1 MKETV
6 LYIKNLCC
14 DGEAKL
20 IRAEFDGLKGINS
33 YDINLMTQNVRVSY
47 NPTVLSEKEIQETI
61 FRVGLEARLKTEE
74 KIKEK
79 RGVWWKEPR
88 ILTLTVCG
96 FIIAITLIMEHIF
109 GFSSKKA
116 IFLYGAATLIG
127 GYYPA
132 KMGLTA
138 LKTLT
143 PNIRTLMVVGAIGA
157 AALGLWEEAAL
168 LVLIYSLGDVL
179 EAYATDRVRGAV
191 RALMG
196 LAPKEALVRRNN
208 NEVVLT
214 LEDIKAGDILIVRPG
229 ERIPLD
235 GKVLSGSSSV
245 DQAPITG
252 ESIPVSKG
260 PGDEVFAGSINQRGS
275 VEVMVTKVFEDTTLG
290 RIIHYVEEAEVR
302 KSSYQRFGDK
312 FGRYYT
318 PSMFALSLTV
328 MLIPSVLF
336 GNFSEWFYRGLVVL
350 VVSCSCGI
358 ALSIPVSVAAAIA
371 NAARH
376 GVLIKGGVYL
386 EIAGNIKSIAF
397 DKTGSL
403 TAGRPVVTDV
413 IPFGGATEEAVL
425 GLASSVE
432 SHSEHV
438 LSDAII
444 SRAREKGISVQDITG
459 FEAFPGVGAR
469 ALVDGK
475 PYCVGSKTLCA
486 DLGITTKDAEG
497 IISKLEEEGKTLI
510 FLTGMDESLLSQEST
525 CHPEFISGSQM
536 MQGQEIPKLVRDDKW
551 GGLEAD
557 FSGTLLGIIA
567 IRDEIRPEAE
577 GALKRLKGM
586 GVTGLIMLTGD
597 NEHVAQ
603 VMAEKAGIEGYVARL
618 LPDDKV
624 KAIAGLKRE
633 HGVVAM
639 VGDGV
644 NDAPAMIESDLG
656 IAMGAA
662 GTDVA
667 IETGDIVLMS
677 DDLSKIPYVLN
688 LSRRTV
694 NNIRQNI
701 IISLTIIGF
710 LVPVALIGWI
720 GLVPGIL
727 INEVGGLLVIINGL
741 RLLR

>member
-1 MKETV
+1 MNDIII
-6 LYIKNLCC
+6 YIESMCCENEARVVKNSVQEMNGVNGC
-14 DGEAKL
+14 DVNLVSRSIKV
-20 IRAEFDGLKGINS
+20 S
-33 YDINLMTQNVRVSY
+33 YDPSLISVKDLLKAVDKTGMKAS
-47 NPTVLSEKEIQETI
+47 LKKEEKEERPAVWWRQPRLLALIICGFFILSGFFIELI
-61 FRVGLEARLKTEE
+61 FGLPHGEARL
-74 KIKEK
+74 
-79 RGVWWKEPR
+79 
-88 ILTLTVCG
+88 
-96 FIIAITLIMEHIF
+96 
-109 GFSSKKA
+109 
-116 IFLYGAATLIG
+116 LYGIAVIVG

-132 KMGLTA
+132 KMGLIA

-143 PNIRTLMVVGAIGA
+143 PNIRTLMVVGALGA
-157 AALGLWEEAAL
+157 LILGLWGEAAL

-196 LAPKEALVRRNN
+196 LAPKDAAVRRNG
-208 NEVVLT
+208 EMIT
-214 LEDIKAGDILIVRPG
+214 LAVEEIGIGDTIIVKPG

-235 GKVLSGSSSV
+235 GEVISGNSSV

-252 ESIPVSKG
+252 ESIPVSKM

-275 VEVMVTKVFEDTTLG
+275 LEVRVSKPFQDTTLG
-290 RIIHYVEEAEVR
+290 RIIHYVEEAESR
-302 KSSYQRFGDK
+302 KSGYQRFGET

-318 PSMFALSLTV
+318 PFMFVLAIVV
-328 MLIPSVLF
+328 MILPAIIF
-336 GNFSEWFYRGLVVL
+336 GNFSGWFYRGLVVL

-358 ALSIPVSVAAAIA
+358 ALSIPVSVVAAIA

-386 EIAGNIKSIAF
+386 EIAGNVKAIAF

-425 GLASSVE
+425 SLASSVE

-469 ALVDGK
+469 AFVDGK

-486 DLGITTKDAEG
+486 DLGMATINAEEK
-497 IISKLEEEGKTLI
+497 IKQLEQDGKTLI
-510 FLTGMDESLLSQEST
+510 FVTGPDE
-525 CHPEFISGSQM
+525 
-536 MQGQEIPKLVRDDKW
+536 
-551 GGLEAD
+551 
-557 FSGTLLGIIA
+557 LLGIIA

-577 GALKRLKGM
+577 GALKRLKEM
-586 GVTGLIMLTGD
+586 GVTSLVMLTGD

-603 VMAEKAGIEGYVARL
+603 VMAEKAGIDEYVSRL

-701 IISLTIIGF
+701 VISLIIIGF

>member
-1 MKETV
+1 MNDIII
-6 LYIKNLCC
+6 YIESMCCENEARVVKNSVQEMNGVNGC
-14 DGEAKL
+14 DVNLVSRSIKV
-20 IRAEFDGLKGINS
+20 S
-33 YDINLMTQNVRVSY
+33 YDPSLISVKDLLKAVDKTGMKAS
-47 NPTVLSEKEIQETI
+47 LKKEEKEERPAVWWRQPRLLALIICGFFILSGFFIELI
-61 FRVGLEARLKTEE
+61 FGLPHGEARL
-74 KIKEK
+74 
-79 RGVWWKEPR
+79 
-88 ILTLTVCG
+88 
-96 FIIAITLIMEHIF
+96 
-109 GFSSKKA
+109 
-116 IFLYGAATLIG
+116 LYGIAVIVG

-132 KMGLTA
+132 KMGLIA

-143 PNIRTLMVVGAIGA
+143 PNIRTLMVVGALGA
-157 AALGLWEEAAL
+157 LILGLWGEAAL

-196 LAPKEALVRRNN
+196 LAPKDAAVRRNG
-208 NEVVLT
+208 EMIT
-214 LEDIKAGDILIVRPG
+214 LAVEEIGIGDTIIVKPG

-235 GKVLSGSSSV
+235 GEVISGNSSV

-252 ESIPVSKG
+252 ESIPVSKI

-275 VEVMVTKVFEDTTLG
+275 LEVRVSKPFQDTTLG
-290 RIIHYVEEAEVR
+290 RIIHYVEEAESR
-302 KSSYQRFGDK
+302 KSGYQRFGET

-318 PSMFALSLTV
+318 PFMFVLAIVV
-328 MLIPSVLF
+328 MIIPAIIF
-336 GNFSEWFYRGLVVL
+336 GNFSGWFYRGLVVL

-358 ALSIPVSVAAAIA
+358 ALSIPVSVVAAIA

-386 EIAGNIKSIAF
+386 EIAGNVKAIAF

-469 ALVDGK
+469 AFVDGK
-475 PYCVGSKTLCA
+475 PYCVGSKSLCA
-486 DLGITTKDAEG
+486 DLGITTIDAEEK
-497 IISKLEEEGKTLI
+497 IKQLEQDGKTLI
-510 FLTGMDESLLSQEST
+510 FVTGPDE
-525 CHPEFISGSQM
+525 
-536 MQGQEIPKLVRDDKW
+536 
-551 GGLEAD
+551 
-557 FSGTLLGIIA
+557 LLGIIA

-577 GALKRLKGM
+577 GALKRLKEM
-586 GVTGLIMLTGD
+586 GVTSLVMLTGD

-603 VMAEKAGIEGYVARL
+603 VMAEKAGIDEYVSRL

>member
-1 MKETV
+1 MNDTII
-6 LYIKNLCC
+6 YIESMCCENEARVVKNSVQEMNGVNGC
-14 DGEAKL
+14 DVNLVSRSIKV
-20 IRAEFDGLKGINS
+20 S
-33 YDINLMTQNVRVSY
+33 YDPSLISVKDLLKAVDKTGMKAS
-47 NPTVLSEKEIQETI
+47 LKKEEKEERPAVWWRQPRLLALIICGFFILSGFFIELI
-61 FRVGLEARLKTEE
+61 FGLPHGEARL
-74 KIKEK
+74 
-79 RGVWWKEPR
+79 
-88 ILTLTVCG
+88 
-96 FIIAITLIMEHIF
+96 
-109 GFSSKKA
+109 
-116 IFLYGAATLIG
+116 LYGIAVIVG

-132 KMGLTA
+132 KMGLIA

-143 PNIRTLMVVGAIGA
+143 PNIRTLMVVGALGA
-157 AALGLWEEAAL
+157 LILGLWGEAAL

-196 LAPKEALVRRNN
+196 LAPKDAAVRRNG
-208 NEVVLT
+208 EMIT
-214 LEDIKAGDILIVRPG
+214 LAVEEIGIGDTIIIKPG

-235 GKVLSGSSSV
+235 GEVISGNSSV

-252 ESIPVSKG
+252 ESIPVSKM
-260 PGDEVFAGSINQRGS
+260 PGDEVLAGSINQRGS
-275 VEVMVTKVFEDTTLG
+275 LEVRVSKPFQDTTLG
-290 RIIHYVEEAEVR
+290 RIIHYVEEAESR
-302 KSSYQRFGDK
+302 KSGYQRFGET

-318 PSMFALSLTV
+318 PFMFVLAIVV
-328 MLIPSVLF
+328 MILPAIIF
-336 GNFSEWFYRGLVVL
+336 GNFSGWFYRGLVVL

-358 ALSIPVSVAAAIA
+358 ALSIPVSVVAAIA

-386 EIAGNIKSIAF
+386 EIAGNVKAIAF

-425 GLASSVE
+425 SLASSVE

-486 DLGITTKDAEG
+486 DLGITTINAEEK
-497 IISKLEEEGKTLI
+497 IKQLEQGGKTLI
-510 FLTGMDESLLSQEST
+510 FVTGPDE
-525 CHPEFISGSQM
+525 
-536 MQGQEIPKLVRDDKW
+536 
-551 GGLEAD
+551 
-557 FSGTLLGIIA
+557 LLGIIA
-567 IRDEIRPEAE
+567 IQDEISPESE
-577 GALKRLKGM
+577 GALKRLKEM
-586 GVTGLIMLTGD
+586 GVTSLVMLTGD

-603 VMAEKAGIEGYVARL
+603 VMAEKAGIDEYVSRL

-701 IISLTIIGF
+701 VISLIIIGF

>member
-1 MKETV
+1 MKETTI
-6 LYIKNLCC
+6 YIESMCCENEARIVKDSVQDMNGVSGCYVNLVSRSI
-14 DGEAKL
+14 KV
-20 IRAEFDGLKGINS
+20 S
-33 YDINLMTQNVRVSY
+33 YDPSLISVKDLLKAVDKTGMKAS
-47 NPTVLSEKEIQETI
+47 LKEEEKEE
-61 FRVGLEARLKTEE
+61 RPA
-74 KIKEK
+74 
-79 RGVWWKEPR
+79 VWWRQPR
-88 ILTLTVCG
+88 LLALILCGFFILSG
-96 FIIAITLIMEHIF
+96 FIIELIF
-109 GFSSKKA
+109 GLPHGEARF
-116 IFLYGAATLIG
+116 FYGIAVIVG

-132 KMGLTA
+132 KMGLIA

-143 PNIRTLMVVGAIGA
+143 PNIRTLMVVGALGA
-157 AALGLWEEAAL
+157 LILGLWGEAAL

-196 LAPKEALVRRNN
+196 LAPKDAAVRRNG
-208 NEVVLT
+208 EMIT
-214 LEDIKAGDILIVRPG
+214 LAVEEIGIGDTIIVKPG

-235 GKVLSGSSSV
+235 GEVISGNSSV
-245 DQAPITG
+245 DKAPITG
-252 ESIPVSKG
+252 ESIPVSKI

-275 VEVMVTKVFEDTTLG
+275 LEVRVSKPFQDTTLG
-290 RIIHYVEEAEVR
+290 RIIHYVEEAESR
-302 KSSYQRFGDK
+302 KSGYQRFGET
-312 FGRYYT
+312 FGRYYN
-318 PSMFALSLTV
+318 PFMFALAIVV
-328 MLIPSVLF
+328 MILPAIIF
-336 GNFSEWFYRGLVVL
+336 GNFSGWFYRGLVVL

-358 ALSIPVSVAAAIA
+358 ALSIPVSVVAAIA

-386 EIAGNIKSIAF
+386 EIAGNVKAIAF

-444 SRAREKGISVQDITG
+444 SRAKEKGISVQDITG

-469 ALVDGK
+469 AFVDGK
-475 PYCVGSKTLCA
+475 PYCVGSKSLCA
-486 DLGITTKDAEG
+486 DLGITTIDAEEK
-497 IISKLEEEGKTLI
+497 IKKLEQDGKTLI
-510 FLTGMDESLLSQEST
+510 FVTGPDE
-525 CHPEFISGSQM
+525 
-536 MQGQEIPKLVRDDKW
+536 
-551 GGLEAD
+551 
-557 FSGTLLGIIA
+557 LLGIIA
-567 IRDEIRPEAE
+567 LRDEIRPEAE
-577 GALKRLKGM
+577 GALKRLKEM
-586 GVTGLIMLTGD
+586 GVTSLVMLTGE
-597 NEHVAQ
+597 NGHVAQ
-603 VMAEKAGIEGYVARL
+603 VMAEKAGIDEYVSRL
-618 LPDDKV
+618 LPEDKV
-624 KAIAGLKRE
+624 KAIAVLKRE

-688 LSRRTV
+688 LSRRTA

-701 IISLTIIGF
+701 VISLIIIGF
-710 LVPVALIGWI
+710 LVPVALTGWI

>member
-1 MKETV
+1 MNDIII
-6 LYIKNLCC
+6 YIESMCCENEARVVKNSVQEMNGVNGC
-14 DGEAKL
+14 DVNLVSRSIKV
-20 IRAEFDGLKGINS
+20 S
-33 YDINLMTQNVRVSY
+33 YDPSLISVKDLLKAVDKTGMKAS
-47 NPTVLSEKEIQETI
+47 LKKEEKEERPAVWWRQPRLLALIICGFFILSGFFIELI
-61 FRVGLEARLKTEE
+61 FGLPHGEARL
-74 KIKEK
+74 
-79 RGVWWKEPR
+79 
-88 ILTLTVCG
+88 
-96 FIIAITLIMEHIF
+96 
-109 GFSSKKA
+109 
-116 IFLYGAATLIG
+116 LYGIAVIVG

-132 KMGLTA
+132 KMGLIA

-143 PNIRTLMVVGAIGA
+143 PNIRTLMVVGALGA
-157 AALGLWEEAAL
+157 LILGLWGEAAL

-196 LAPKEALVRRNN
+196 LAPKDAAVRRNG
-208 NEVVLT
+208 EMIT
-214 LEDIKAGDILIVRPG
+214 LAVDEIGIGDTIIIKPG

-235 GKVLSGSSSV
+235 GEVISGNSSV

-252 ESIPVSKG
+252 ESIPVSKI

-275 VEVMVTKVFEDTTLG
+275 LEVRVSKPFQDTTLG
-290 RIIHYVEEAEVR
+290 RIIHYVEEAESR
-302 KSSYQRFGDK
+302 KSGYQRFGET

-318 PSMFALSLTV
+318 PFMFVLAIVV
-328 MLIPSVLF
+328 MILPAIIF
-336 GNFSEWFYRGLVVL
+336 GNFSGWFYRGLVVL

-358 ALSIPVSVAAAIA
+358 ALSIPVSVVAAIA

-386 EIAGNIKSIAF
+386 EIAGNVKAIAF

-438 LSDAII
+438 LSNAII

-469 ALVDGK
+469 AFVDGK

-486 DLGITTKDAEG
+486 DLGITTIDAEEK
-497 IISKLEEEGKTLI
+497 IKQLEQDGKTLI
-510 FLTGMDESLLSQEST
+510 FVTGPDE
-525 CHPEFISGSQM
+525 
-536 MQGQEIPKLVRDDKW
+536 
-551 GGLEAD
+551 
-557 FSGTLLGIIA
+557 LLGIIA

-577 GALKRLKGM
+577 GALKRLKEM
-586 GVTGLIMLTGD
+586 GVTSLVMLTGD

-603 VMAEKAGIEGYVARL
+603 VMAEKAGIDEYGSRL

>member
-1 MKETV
+1 MNDIII
-6 LYIKNLCC
+6 YIESMCCENEARVVKNSVQEMNGVNGC
-14 DGEAKL
+14 DVNLVSRSIKV
-20 IRAEFDGLKGINS
+20 S
-33 YDINLMTQNVRVSY
+33 YDPSLISVKDLLKAVDKTGMKAS
-47 NPTVLSEKEIQETI
+47 LKKEEKEERPAVWWRQPRLLALIICGFFILSGFFIELI
-61 FRVGLEARLKTEE
+61 FGLPHGEARL
-74 KIKEK
+74 
-79 RGVWWKEPR
+79 
-88 ILTLTVCG
+88 
-96 FIIAITLIMEHIF
+96 
-109 GFSSKKA
+109 
-116 IFLYGAATLIG
+116 LYGIAVIVG

-132 KMGLTA
+132 KMGLIA

-143 PNIRTLMVVGAIGA
+143 PNIRTLMVVGALGA
-157 AALGLWEEAAL
+157 LILGLWGEAAL

-196 LAPKEALVRRNN
+196 LAPKDAAVRRNG
-208 NEVVLT
+208 EMIT
-214 LEDIKAGDILIVRPG
+214 LAVEEIGIGDTIIVKPG

-235 GKVLSGSSSV
+235 GEVISGNSSV

-252 ESIPVSKG
+252 ESIPVSKI

-275 VEVMVTKVFEDTTLG
+275 LEVRVSKPFQDTTLG
-290 RIIHYVEEAEVR
+290 RIIHYVEEAESR
-302 KSSYQRFGDK
+302 KSGYQRFGET

-318 PSMFALSLTV
+318 PFMFVLAIVV
-328 MLIPSVLF
+328 MILPAIIF
-336 GNFSEWFYRGLVVL
+336 GNFSGWFYRGLVVL

-358 ALSIPVSVAAAIA
+358 ALSIPVSVVAAIA

-386 EIAGNIKSIAF
+386 EIAGNVKAIAF

-425 GLASSVE
+425 SLASSVE

-469 ALVDGK
+469 AFVDGK

-486 DLGITTKDAEG
+486 DLGITTINAEEK
-497 IISKLEEEGKTLI
+497 IKQLEQGGKTLI
-510 FLTGMDESLLSQEST
+510 FVTGPDE
-525 CHPEFISGSQM
+525 
-536 MQGQEIPKLVRDDKW
+536 
-551 GGLEAD
+551 
-557 FSGTLLGIIA
+557 LLGIIA

-577 GALKRLKGM
+577 GALKRLKEM
-586 GVTGLIMLTGD
+586 GVTSLVMLTGD

-603 VMAEKAGIEGYVARL
+603 VMAEKAGIDEYVSRL

-624 KAIAGLKRE
+624 KAIAGLKRK

-688 LSRRTV
+688 LSRRAV

>member
-1 MKETV
+1 MNQAMIFIESMCCENEARVVKASVQGMNGVSGCDVNLVSRSIKVSYDPSLISVKDLLKAIDKTGMK
-6 LYIKNLCC
+6 
-14 DGEAKL
+14 A
-20 IRAEFDGLKGINS
+20 GLKKE
-33 YDINLMTQNVRVSY
+33 
-47 NPTVLSEKEIQETI
+47 EKEE
-61 FRVGLEARLKTEE
+61 RPA
-74 KIKEK
+74 
-79 RGVWWKEPR
+79 VWWRQPR
-88 ILTLTVCG
+88 LLALIVCG
-96 FIIAITLIMEHIF
+96 FFIFLGFIIELIF
-109 GFSSKKA
+109 GLPHGQARLF
-116 IFLYGAATLIG
+116 YGIAVIVG

-132 KMGLTA
+132 KMGLLA

-157 AALGLWEEAAL
+157 LILGLWGEAAL

-196 LAPKEALVRRNN
+196 LAPKDAAVRRNG
-208 NEVVLT
+208 EMIT
-214 LEDIKAGDILIVRPG
+214 LAVDEIGIGDIIIIKPG

-235 GKVLSGSSSV
+235 GEVISGNSSV

-252 ESIPVSKG
+252 ESIPVSKI

-275 VEVMVTKVFEDTTLG
+275 LEVRVSKPFQDTTLG
-290 RIIHYVEEAEVR
+290 RIIHYVEEAESR
-302 KSSYQRFGDK
+302 KSGYQRFGET

-318 PSMFALSLTV
+318 PFMFVLAIVV
-328 MLIPSVLF
+328 MILPAIIF
-336 GNFSEWFYRGLVVL
+336 GNFSGWFYRGLVVL

-358 ALSIPVSVAAAIA
+358 ALSIPVSVVAAIA

-376 GVLIKGGVYL
+376 GVLIKGGAFL
-386 EIAGNIKSIAF
+386 EIAGHVKAIAF

-403 TAGRPVVTDV
+403 TVGRPVVTDV
-413 IPFGGATEEAVL
+413 IPFGGATEESVL
-425 GLASSVE
+425 SLASSVE

-444 SRAREKGISVQDITG
+444 RCAKERGISVHDIAG

-475 PYCVGSKTLCA
+475 PYCVGSKSLCA
-486 DLGITTKDAEG
+486 DLGITKDAEEK
-497 IISKLEEEGKTLI
+497 IEQLEQDGKTLI
-510 FLTGMDESLLSQEST
+510 FLTGLDE
-525 CHPEFISGSQM
+525 
-536 MQGQEIPKLVRDDKW
+536 
-551 GGLEAD
+551 
-557 FSGTLLGIIA
+557 LLGIIA
-567 IRDEIRPEAE
+567 IRDEIRPEAA
-577 GALKRLKGM
+577 GALKKLKEM
-586 GVTGLIMLTGD
+586 GVASLVMLTGD
-597 NEHVAQ
+597 NEHVAR
-603 VMAEKAGIEGYVARL
+603 VMAEKAGIDEYVSRL
-618 LPDDKV
+618 LPEDKV
-624 KAIAGLKRE
+624 MAISGLKRE

-677 DDLSKIPYVLN
+677 DDLSRIPYVLN
-688 LSRRTV
+688 LSRRAV

-701 IISLTIIGF
+701 IISLIIIGF

>member
-20 IRAEFDGLKGINS
+20 IRAEFDGLKGINN
-33 YDINLMTQNVRVSY
+33 YDINLMTQSVRVSY

-61 FRVGLEARLKTEE
+61 FRVGLEVRLKTEE

-116 IFLYGAATLIG
+116 IFLYGSATLIG

-328 MLIPSVLF
+328 ILIPSALF

-358 ALSIPVSVAAAIA
+358 ALSIPVSVVAAIA

-376 GVLIKGGVYL
+376 GVLIKGGAFI
-386 EIAGNIKSIAF
+386 EAASNIRAIAF

-403 TAGRPVVTDV
+403 TRGRPVVTDI
-413 IPFGGATEEAVL
+413 IPFGDMREDML
-425 GLASSVE
+425 LRLAASME
-432 SHSEHV
+432 SRSEHI
-438 LSDAII
+438 LADAII
-444 SRAREKGISVQDITG
+444 ERAKEKKISFEKVEEFEAIPGMGAKGIIGGMSYCIGSSALCET
-459 FEAFPGVGAR
+459 VGIR
-469 ALVDGK
+469 DR
-475 PYCVGSKTLCA
+475 S
-486 DLGITTKDAEG
+486 AEDK
-497 IISKLEEEGKTLI
+497 IKRLEEEGKTLI
-510 FLTGMDESLLSQEST
+510 VLTGSE
-525 CHPEFISGSQM
+525 G
-536 MQGQEIPKLVRDDKW
+536 
-551 GGLEAD
+551 
-557 FSGTLLGIIA
+557 LLGAIA
-567 IRDEIRPEAE
+567 ARDEIRSEAKE
-577 GALKRLKGM
+577 TLKELKKM
-586 GVTGLIMLTGD
+586 GIGGLAMLTGD
-597 NEHVAQ
+597 NENVAQ
-603 VMAEKAGIEGYVARL
+603 AMAEQAGIDEYMARL
-618 LPDDKV
+618 MPEDKV
-624 KAIAGLKRE
+624 LAIEKFKQR
-633 HGVVAM
+633 HGRVAM

-644 NDAPAMIESDLG
+644 NDAPAMVVSDLG

-677 DDLSKIPYVLN
+677 DDLSRIPYVMK
-688 LSRRTV
+688 LSRKTV
-694 NNIRQNI
+694 NNVRQNI
-701 IISLTIIGF
+701 IISLTIIAF
-710 LVPVALIGWI
+710 LVPIALIGWI
-720 GLVPGIL
+720 GIVPGIL
-727 INEVGGLLVIINGL
+727 INEVGGLIVIINGL

>member
-1 MKETV
+1 MDSSFDKLRMNGDVQQPSSTFILSLSKDE
-6 LYIKNLCC
+6 LRHFGMNDIIIYIESMCCENEARVVKNSVQEMNGVNGC
-14 DGEAKL
+14 DVNLVSRSIKV
-20 IRAEFDGLKGINS
+20 S
-33 YDINLMTQNVRVSY
+33 YDPSLISVKDLLKAIDKRGMKAS
-47 NPTVLSEKEIQETI
+47 LKKEEKEE
-61 FRVGLEARLKTEE
+61 RPA
-74 KIKEK
+74 
-79 RGVWWKEPR
+79 VWWRQPR
-88 ILTLTVCG
+88 LLALIICGFFILSG
-96 FIIAITLIMEHIF
+96 FIIELIF
-109 GFSSKKA
+109 GLPHGEAMLF
-116 IFLYGAATLIG
+116 YGIAVIVG

-132 KMGLTA
+132 KMGLIA

-143 PNIRTLMVVGAIGA
+143 PNIRTLMVVGALGA
-157 AALGLWEEAAL
+157 LILGLWGEAAL

-196 LAPKEALVRRNN
+196 LAPKDAAVRRNG
-208 NEVVLT
+208 EMIT
-214 LEDIKAGDILIVRPG
+214 LAVEEIGIGDTIIIKPG

-235 GKVLSGSSSV
+235 GEVISGNSSV

-252 ESIPVSKG
+252 ESIPVSKI

-275 VEVMVTKVFEDTTLG
+275 LEVRVSKPFQDTTLG
-290 RIIHYVEEAEVR
+290 RIIHYVEEAESR
-302 KSSYQRFGDK
+302 KSGYQRFGET

-318 PSMFALSLTV
+318 PFMFVLAIVV
-328 MLIPSVLF
+328 MILPAIIF
-336 GNFSEWFYRGLVVL
+336 GNFSGWFYRGLVVL

-358 ALSIPVSVAAAIA
+358 ALSIPVSVVAAIA

-386 EIAGNIKSIAF
+386 EIAGNVKAIAF

-438 LSDAII
+438 LSNAII

-469 ALVDGK
+469 AFVDGK

-486 DLGITTKDAEG
+486 DLGMATINAEEK
-497 IISKLEEEGKTLI
+497 IKQLEQDGKTLI
-510 FLTGMDESLLSQEST
+510 FVTGPDE
-525 CHPEFISGSQM
+525 
-536 MQGQEIPKLVRDDKW
+536 
-551 GGLEAD
+551 
-557 FSGTLLGIIA
+557 LLGIIA

-577 GALKRLKGM
+577 GALKRLKEM
-586 GVTGLIMLTGD
+586 GVTSLVMLTGD

-603 VMAEKAGIEGYVARL
+603 VMAEKAGIDEYVSRL

>member
-33 YDINLMTQNVRVSY
+33 YDINLMTQSVRVSY

-116 IFLYGAATLIG
+116 VFLYGAATLIG

-328 MLIPSVLF
+328 ILIPSALF
-336 GNFSEWFYRGLVVL
+336 GDFSEWFYRGLVVL

-358 ALSIPVSVAAAIA
+358 ALSIPVSVVAAIA

-376 GVLIKGGVYL
+376 GVLIKGGAFI
-386 EIAGNIKSIAF
+386 EAASNIRAIAF

-403 TAGRPVVTDV
+403 TRGRPVVTD
-413 IPFGGATEEAVL
+413 IISFGDMREDML
-425 GLASSVE
+425 LRLAASME
-432 SHSEHV
+432 SRSEHI
-438 LSDAII
+438 LADAII
-444 SRAREKGISVQDITG
+444 ERAKEKKISFEKVEEFEAIPGMGAKGIIGGMSYCIGSIALCET
-459 FEAFPGVGAR
+459 VGIR
-469 ALVDGK
+469 DR
-475 PYCVGSKTLCA
+475 S
-486 DLGITTKDAEG
+486 AEDK
-497 IISKLEEEGKTLI
+497 IKRLEEEGKTLI
-510 FLTGMDESLLSQEST
+510 VLTGSEGLLGA
-525 CHPEFISGSQM
+525 IAARG
-536 MQGQEIPKLVRDDKW
+536 EIRSEAKETLKELKKMGI
-551 GGLEAD
+551 GGLA
-557 FSGTLLGIIA
+557 
-567 IRDEIRPEAE
+567 
-577 GALKRLKGM
+577 
-586 GVTGLIMLTGD
+586 MLTGD
-597 NEHVAQ
+597 NENVAQ
-603 VMAEKAGIEGYVARL
+603 AMAE
-618 LPDDKV
+618 
-624 KAIAGLKRE
+624 
-633 HGVVAM
+633 
-639 VGDGV
+639 
-644 NDAPAMIESDLG
+644 
-656 IAMGAA
+656 
-662 GTDVA
+662 
-667 IETGDIVLMS
+667 
-677 DDLSKIPYVLN
+677 
-688 LSRRTV
+688 
-694 NNIRQNI
+694 
-701 IISLTIIGF
+701 
-710 LVPVALIGWI
+710 
-720 GLVPGIL
+720 
-727 INEVGGLLVIINGL
+727 
-741 RLLR
+741 

>member
-1 MKETV
+1 MEQATV
-6 LYIKNLCC
+6 YIEDMCCENEARIVKDSVQHMNGVSGCDVNLVSRSI
-14 DGEAKL
+14 KV
-20 IRAEFDGLKGINS
+20 S
-33 YDINLMTQNVRVSY
+33 YDPSLISVKDLLKAVDKTGMKAS
-47 NPTVLSEKEIQETI
+47 LKKEEKEERPAVWWRQPRLLALIICGFFILSGFIIELI
-61 FRVGLEARLKTEE
+61 FGLPHGEARLFY
-74 KIKEK
+74 
-79 RGVWWKEPR
+79 G
-88 ILTLTVCG
+88 
-96 FIIAITLIMEHIF
+96 IAVIV
-109 GFSSKKA
+109 
-116 IFLYGAATLIG
+116 G

-132 KMGLTA
+132 KMGLIA

-143 PNIRTLMVVGAIGA
+143 PNIRTLMVVGALGA
-157 AALGLWEEAAL
+157 LILGLWGEAAL

-196 LAPKEALVRRNN
+196 LAPKDAAVRRNG
-208 NEVVLT
+208 EMIT
-214 LEDIKAGDILIVRPG
+214 LAVEEIGIGDTIIVKPG

-235 GKVLSGSSSV
+235 GEVISGNSSV

-252 ESIPVSKG
+252 ESIPVSKL

-275 VEVMVTKVFEDTTLG
+275 LEVRVSKPFQDTTLG
-290 RIIHYVEEAEVR
+290 RIIHYVEEAESR
-302 KSSYQRFGDK
+302 KSGYQRFGET

-318 PSMFALSLTV
+318 PFMFVLAIVV
-328 MLIPSVLF
+328 MILPAIIF
-336 GNFSEWFYRGLVVL
+336 GNFSGWFYRGLVVL

-358 ALSIPVSVAAAIA
+358 ALSIPVSVVAAIA

-386 EIAGNIKSIAF
+386 EIAGNVKAIAF

-425 GLASSVE
+425 SLASSVE

-486 DLGITTKDAEG
+486 DLGITTIDAEEK
-497 IISKLEEEGKTLI
+497 IKQLEQGGKTLI
-510 FLTGMDESLLSQEST
+510 FVTGPDE
-525 CHPEFISGSQM
+525 
-536 MQGQEIPKLVRDDKW
+536 
-551 GGLEAD
+551 
-557 FSGTLLGIIA
+557 LLGIIA

-577 GALKRLKGM
+577 GALKRLKEM
-586 GVTGLIMLTGD
+586 GVTSLVMLTGD

-603 VMAEKAGIEGYVARL
+603 VMAEKAGIDEYVSRL

-644 NDAPAMIESDLG
+644 NDAPAMIEADLG

-677 DDLSKIPYVLN
+677 DDLSRIPYVLN

-701 IISLTIIGF
+701 VISLIIIGF

>member
-33 YDINLMTQNVRVSY
+33 YDINLMTQSVRVSY

-61 FRVGLEARLKTEE
+61 FRVGLEARLKAEE

-116 IFLYGAATLIG
+116 VFLYGAATLIG

-328 MLIPSVLF
+328 ILIPSALF
-336 GNFSEWFYRGLVVL
+336 GDFSEWFYRGLVVL

-358 ALSIPVSVAAAIA
+358 ALSIPVSVVAAIA

-376 GVLIKGGVYL
+376 GVLIKGGAFI
-386 EIAGNIKSIAF
+386 EAASNIRAIAF

-403 TAGRPVVTDV
+403 TRGRPVVTDI
-413 IPFGGATEEAVL
+413 IPFGDMREDML
-425 GLASSVE
+425 LRLAASME
-432 SHSEHV
+432 SRSEHI
-438 LSDAII
+438 LADAII
-444 SRAREKGISVQDITG
+444 ERAKEKKISFEKVEEFEAIPGMGAKGIIGGMSYCIGSIALCET
-459 FEAFPGVGAR
+459 VGIR
-469 ALVDGK
+469 DR
-475 PYCVGSKTLCA
+475 S
-486 DLGITTKDAEG
+486 AEDK
-497 IISKLEEEGKTLI
+497 IKRLEEEGKTLI
-510 FLTGMDESLLSQEST
+510 VLTGSE
-525 CHPEFISGSQM
+525 G
-536 MQGQEIPKLVRDDKW
+536 
-551 GGLEAD
+551 
-557 FSGTLLGIIA
+557 LLGAIA
-567 IRDEIRPEAE
+567 ARDEIRSEAKE
-577 GALKRLKGM
+577 TLKELKKM
-586 GVTGLIMLTGD
+586 GIGGLAMLTGD
-597 NEHVAQ
+597 NENVAQ
-603 VMAEKAGIEGYVARL
+603 AMAEQAGIDEYMARL
-618 LPDDKV
+618 MPEDKV
-624 KAIAGLKRE
+624 LAIEKFKQR
-633 HGVVAM
+633 HGMVAM

-644 NDAPAMIESDLG
+644 NDAPAMVVSDLG

-677 DDLSKIPYVLN
+677 DDLSRIPYVMK
-688 LSRRTV
+688 LSRKTV
-694 NNIRQNI
+694 NNVRQNI
-701 IISLTIIGF
+701 IISLTIIAF
-710 LVPVALIGWI
+710 LVPIALIGWI
-720 GLVPGIL
+720 GIVPGIL
-727 INEVGGLLVIINGL
+727 INEVGGLIVIINGL

>member
-1 MKETV
+1 MDSSFDKLRMNGDVQQPSSTFILSLSKDELRHFGMNDIIIYIESMCCENEARIVKDSVQDMNGVTGCDVNLVSRSIKVSHDPSLISVKDLLKAVDKTGMK
-6 LYIKNLCC
+6 
-14 DGEAKL
+14 A
-20 IRAEFDGLKGINS
+20 GLKKE
-33 YDINLMTQNVRVSY
+33 
-47 NPTVLSEKEIQETI
+47 EKEERPAVWWRQPRLLALIICGFFILSGFIIELI
-61 FRVGLEARLKTEE
+61 FGLPHGEARLFY
-74 KIKEK
+74 
-79 RGVWWKEPR
+79 G
-88 ILTLTVCG
+88 
-96 FIIAITLIMEHIF
+96 IAVIV
-109 GFSSKKA
+109 
-116 IFLYGAATLIG
+116 G

-132 KMGLTA
+132 KMGLIA

-143 PNIRTLMVVGAIGA
+143 PNIRTLMVVGALGA
-157 AALGLWEEAAL
+157 LILGLWGEAAL

-196 LAPKEALVRRNN
+196 LAPKDAAVRRNG
-208 NEVVLT
+208 EMIT
-214 LEDIKAGDILIVRPG
+214 LAVEEIGIGDTIIVKPG

-235 GKVLSGSSSV
+235 GEVISGNSSV

-252 ESIPVSKG
+252 ESIPVSKI

-275 VEVMVTKVFEDTTLG
+275 LEVRVSKPFQDTTLG
-290 RIIHYVEEAEVR
+290 RIIHYVEEAESR
-302 KSSYQRFGDK
+302 KSGYQRFGET

-318 PSMFALSLTV
+318 PFMFVLAIVV
-328 MLIPSVLF
+328 MILPAIIF
-336 GNFSEWFYRGLVVL
+336 GNFSGWFYRGLVVL

-358 ALSIPVSVAAAIA
+358 ALSIPVSVVAAIA

-386 EIAGNIKSIAF
+386 EIAGNVKAIAF

-425 GLASSVE
+425 SLASSVE

-486 DLGITTKDAEG
+486 DLGMATINAEEK
-497 IISKLEEEGKTLI
+497 IKQLEQGGKTLI
-510 FLTGMDESLLSQEST
+510 FVTGPDE
-525 CHPEFISGSQM
+525 
-536 MQGQEIPKLVRDDKW
+536 
-551 GGLEAD
+551 
-557 FSGTLLGIIA
+557 LLGIIA
-567 IRDEIRPEAE
+567 IQDEIRPEAE
-577 GALKRLKGM
+577 GALKRLKEM
-586 GVTGLIMLTGD
+586 GVTSLVMLTGD

-603 VMAEKAGIEGYVARL
+603 VMAEKAGIDEYVSRL

>member
-20 IRAEFDGLKGINS
+20 IRAEFDGLKGINN
-33 YDINLMTQNVRVSY
+33 YDINLMTQSVRVSY

-61 FRVGLEARLKTEE
+61 FRVGLEVRLKTEE

-116 IFLYGAATLIG
+116 VFLYGAATLIG

-328 MLIPSVLF
+328 ILIPSALF

-358 ALSIPVSVAAAIA
+358 ALSIPVSVVAAIA

-376 GVLIKGGVYL
+376 GVLIKGGAFI
-386 EIAGNIKSIAF
+386 EAASNIRAIAF

-403 TAGRPVVTDV
+403 TRGRPVVTD
-413 IPFGGATEEAVL
+413 IISFGDMREDML
-425 GLASSVE
+425 LRLAASME
-432 SHSEHV
+432 SRSEHI
-438 LSDAII
+438 LADAII
-444 SRAREKGISVQDITG
+444 EKAKEKKISFEKVEEFEAIPGMGAKGIIGGMSYCIGSSALCET
-459 FEAFPGVGAR
+459 VGIR
-469 ALVDGK
+469 DR
-475 PYCVGSKTLCA
+475 S
-486 DLGITTKDAEG
+486 AEDK
-497 IISKLEEEGKTLI
+497 IKRLEEEGKTLI
-510 FLTGMDESLLSQEST
+510 VLTGSE
-525 CHPEFISGSQM
+525 G
-536 MQGQEIPKLVRDDKW
+536 
-551 GGLEAD
+551 
-557 FSGTLLGIIA
+557 LLGAIA
-567 IRDEIRPEAE
+567 ARDEIRSEAKE
-577 GALKRLKGM
+577 TLKELKKM
-586 GVTGLIMLTGD
+586 GIGGLAMLTGD
-597 NEHVAQ
+597 NENVAQ
-603 VMAEKAGIEGYVARL
+603 AMAEQAGIDEYMARL
-618 LPDDKV
+618 MPEDKV
-624 KAIAGLKRE
+624 LAIEKFKQR
-633 HGVVAM
+633 HGMVAM

-644 NDAPAMIESDLG
+644 NDAPAMVVSDLG

-677 DDLSKIPYVLN
+677 DDLSRIPYVMK
-688 LSRRTV
+688 LSRKTV
-694 NNIRQNI
+694 NNVRQNI
-701 IISLTIIGF
+701 IISLTIIAF
-710 LVPVALIGWI
+710 LVPIALIGWI
-720 GLVPGIL
+720 GIVPGIL
-727 INEVGGLLVIINGL
+727 INEVGGLIVIINGL

>member
-1 MKETV
+1 M
-6 LYIKNLCC
+6 
-14 DGEAKL
+14 DSS
-20 IRAEFDGLKGINS
+20 FDK
-33 YDINLMTQNVRVSY
+33 
-47 NPTVLSEKEIQETI
+47 PVLSEAEGLRMNGDVQQPSSTFILSLSKDELRHFGMNDIIIYIESMCCENEARIVKDSVQHVNGVSACDVNLVSRSIKVSHDPSLISIKDLLKAVDKTGMKASLKKEEKEERPAVWWRQPRLLALILCGFFILSGFFIELI
-61 FRVGLEARLKTEE
+61 FGLPHGEARL
-74 KIKEK
+74 
-79 RGVWWKEPR
+79 
-88 ILTLTVCG
+88 
-96 FIIAITLIMEHIF
+96 
-109 GFSSKKA
+109 
-116 IFLYGAATLIG
+116 LYGIAVIVG

-132 KMGLTA
+132 KMGLIA

-143 PNIRTLMVVGAIGA
+143 PNIRTLMVVGALGA
-157 AALGLWEEAAL
+157 LILGLWGEAAL

-196 LAPKEALVRRNN
+196 LAPKDAAVRRNG
-208 NEVVLT
+208 EMIT
-214 LEDIKAGDILIVRPG
+214 LAVDEIGIGDTIIVKPG

-235 GKVLSGSSSV
+235 GEVISGNSSV

-252 ESIPVSKG
+252 ESIPVSKI

-275 VEVMVTKVFEDTTLG
+275 LEVSVSKPFQDTTLG
-290 RIIHYVEEAEVR
+290 RIIHYVEEAESR
-302 KSSYQRFGDK
+302 KSGYQRFGET

-318 PSMFALSLTV
+318 PFMFVLAIVV
-328 MLIPSVLF
+328 MILPAIIF
-336 GNFSEWFYRGLVVL
+336 GNFSGWFYRGLVVL

-358 ALSIPVSVAAAIA
+358 ALSIPVSVVAAIA

-386 EIAGNIKSIAF
+386 EIAGNVKAIAF

-425 GLASSVE
+425 SLASSVE

-459 FEAFPGVGAR
+459 VEAFPGVGAR
-469 ALVDGK
+469 AFVDGK

-486 DLGITTKDAEG
+486 DLGITTINAEEK
-497 IISKLEEEGKTLI
+497 IKQLEQDGKTLI
-510 FLTGMDESLLSQEST
+510 FVTGPDE
-525 CHPEFISGSQM
+525 
-536 MQGQEIPKLVRDDKW
+536 
-551 GGLEAD
+551 
-557 FSGTLLGIIA
+557 LLGIIA

-577 GALKRLKGM
+577 GALKRLKEM
-586 GVTGLIMLTGD
+586 GVTSLVMLTGD

-603 VMAEKAGIEGYVARL
+603 VMAEKAGIDEYVSRL

-624 KAIAGLKRE
+624 KAIAGLKRK

-701 IISLTIIGF
+701 VISLIIIGF

>member
-1 MKETV
+1 V
-6 LYIKNLCC
+6 RLFY
-14 DGEAKL
+14 
-20 IRAEFDGLKGINS
+20 GIAV
-33 YDINLMTQNVRVSY
+33 IV
-47 NPTVLSEKEIQETI
+47 
-61 FRVGLEARLKTEE
+61 
-74 KIKEK
+74 
-79 RGVWWKEPR
+79 
-88 ILTLTVCG
+88 
-96 FIIAITLIMEHIF
+96 
-109 GFSSKKA
+109 
-116 IFLYGAATLIG
+116 G

-132 KMGLTA
+132 KMGLIA

-143 PNIRTLMVVGAIGA
+143 PNIRTLMVVGALGA
-157 AALGLWEEAAL
+157 LILGLWGEAAL

-196 LAPKEALVRRNN
+196 LAPKDAAVRRNG
-208 NEVVLT
+208 EMIT
-214 LEDIKAGDILIVRPG
+214 LAVEEIGIGDTIIVKPG

-235 GKVLSGSSSV
+235 GEVISGNSSV

-252 ESIPVSKG
+252 ESIPVSKM
-260 PGDEVFAGSINQRGS
+260 PGDEVLAGSINQRGS
-275 VEVMVTKVFEDTTLG
+275 LEVRVSKPFQDTTLG
-290 RIIHYVEEAEVR
+290 RIIHYVEEAESR
-302 KSSYQRFGDK
+302 KSGYQRFGET

-318 PSMFALSLTV
+318 PFMFVLAIVV
-328 MLIPSVLF
+328 MILPAIIF
-336 GNFSEWFYRGLVVL
+336 GNFSGWFYRGLVVL

-358 ALSIPVSVAAAIA
+358 ALSIPVSVVAAIA

-386 EIAGNIKSIAF
+386 EIAGNVKAIAF

-425 GLASSVE
+425 SLASSVE

-469 ALVDGK
+469 AFVDGK

-486 DLGITTKDAEG
+486 DLGITTINAEEK
-497 IISKLEEEGKTLI
+497 IKQLEQGGKTLI
-510 FLTGMDESLLSQEST
+510 FVTGPDE
-525 CHPEFISGSQM
+525 
-536 MQGQEIPKLVRDDKW
+536 
-551 GGLEAD
+551 
-557 FSGTLLGIIA
+557 LLGIIA
-567 IRDEIRPEAE
+567 IQDEIRPEAE
-577 GALKRLKGM
+577 GALKRLKEM
-586 GVTGLIMLTGD
+586 GVTSLVMLTGD

-603 VMAEKAGIEGYVARL
+603 VMAEKAGIDEYVSRL

-701 IISLTIIGF
+701 VISLIIIGF

>member
-1 MKETV
+1 
-6 LYIKNLCC
+6 
-14 DGEAKL
+14 
-20 IRAEFDGLKGINS
+20 
-33 YDINLMTQNVRVSY
+33 
-47 NPTVLSEKEIQETI
+47 
-61 FRVGLEARLKTEE
+61 
-74 KIKEK
+74 
-79 RGVWWKEPR
+79 
-88 ILTLTVCG
+88 
-96 FIIAITLIMEHIF
+96 MEHIF

-116 IFLYGAATLIG
+116 VFLYGAATLIG

-318 PSMFALSLTV
+318 PSMFTLSLTV

-358 ALSIPVSVAAAIA
+358 ALSIPVSVVAAIA

-376 GVLIKGGVYL
+376 GVLIKGGAFI
-386 EIAGNIKSIAF
+386 EAASNIRAIAF

-403 TAGRPVVTDV
+403 TRGRPVVTDI
-413 IPFGGATEEAVL
+413 IPFGDMREDML
-425 GLASSVE
+425 LRLAASME
-432 SHSEHV
+432 SRSEHI
-438 LSDAII
+438 LADAII
-444 SRAREKGISVQDITG
+444 ERAKEKKISFEKVEEFEAIPGMGAKGIIGGMSYCIGSIALCET
-459 FEAFPGVGAR
+459 VGIR
-469 ALVDGK
+469 DR
-475 PYCVGSKTLCA
+475 S
-486 DLGITTKDAEG
+486 AEDK
-497 IISKLEEEGKTLI
+497 IKRLEEEGKTLI
-510 FLTGMDESLLSQEST
+510 VLTGSE
-525 CHPEFISGSQM
+525 G
-536 MQGQEIPKLVRDDKW
+536 
-551 GGLEAD
+551 
-557 FSGTLLGIIA
+557 LLGAIA
-567 IRDEIRPEAE
+567 ARDEIRSEAKE
-577 GALKRLKGM
+577 TLKELKKM
-586 GVTGLIMLTGD
+586 GIGGLAMLTGD
-597 NEHVAQ
+597 NENVAQ
-603 VMAEKAGIEGYVARL
+603 AMAEQAGIDEYMARL
-618 LPDDKV
+618 MPEDKV
-624 KAIAGLKRE
+624 LAIEKFKQR
-633 HGVVAM
+633 HGMVAM

-644 NDAPAMIESDLG
+644 NDAPAMVVSDLG

-677 DDLSKIPYVLN
+677 DDLSKIPYVMK
-688 LSRRTV
+688 LSRKTV
-694 NNIRQNI
+694 NNVRQNI
-701 IISLTIIGF
+701 IISLTIIAF
-710 LVPVALIGWI
+710 LVPIALIGWI
-720 GLVPGIL
+720 GIVPGIL
-727 INEVGGLLVIINGL
+727 INEVGGLIVIINGL

>member
-1 MKETV
+1 MNGVSGCDVNLVSRSIKVSYDPSLISVKDLLKAVDKTGMK
-6 LYIKNLCC
+6 
-14 DGEAKL
+14 A
-20 IRAEFDGLKGINS
+20 GLKKE
-33 YDINLMTQNVRVSY
+33 
-47 NPTVLSEKEIQETI
+47 EKEERPAVWWRQPRLLALIICGFFILSGFFIELI
-61 FRVGLEARLKTEE
+61 FGLPHGEARLFY
-74 KIKEK
+74 
-79 RGVWWKEPR
+79 G
-88 ILTLTVCG
+88 
-96 FIIAITLIMEHIF
+96 IAVIV
-109 GFSSKKA
+109 
-116 IFLYGAATLIG
+116 G

-132 KMGLTA
+132 KMGLIA

-143 PNIRTLMVVGAIGA
+143 PNIRTLMVVGALGA
-157 AALGLWEEAAL
+157 LILGLWGEAAL

-196 LAPKEALVRRNN
+196 LAPKDAAVRRNG
-208 NEVVLT
+208 EMIT
-214 LEDIKAGDILIVRPG
+214 LAVEEIGIGDTIIIKPG

-235 GKVLSGSSSV
+235 GEVISGNSSV

-252 ESIPVSKG
+252 ESIPVSKI

-275 VEVMVTKVFEDTTLG
+275 LEVRVSKPFQDTTLG
-290 RIIHYVEEAEVR
+290 RIIHYVEEAESR
-302 KSSYQRFGDK
+302 KSGYQRFGET

-318 PSMFALSLTV
+318 PFMFVLAIVV
-328 MLIPSVLF
+328 MILPAIIF
-336 GNFSEWFYRGLVVL
+336 GNFSGWFYRGLVVL

-358 ALSIPVSVAAAIA
+358 ALSIPVSVVAAIA

-386 EIAGNIKSIAF
+386 EIAGNVKAIAF

-413 IPFGGATEEAVL
+413 IPFGGATEESVL
-425 GLASSVE
+425 SLASSVE
-432 SHSEHV
+432 SRSEHV

-486 DLGITTKDAEG
+486 DLGMTKDAEEK
-497 IISKLEEEGKTLI
+497 IKQLEEEGKTLI
-510 FLTGMDESLLSQEST
+510 FLTGMDESLMSQGSERGMKIPLNPPFSKGGKGGFET
-525 CHPEFISGSQM
+525 VPSG
-536 MQGQEIPKLVRDDKW
+536 E
-551 GGLEAD
+551 
-557 FSGTLLGIIA
+557 LLGIIA

-577 GALKRLKGM
+577 GALKRLKEM
-586 GVTGLIMLTGD
+586 GVTSLVMLTGD

-603 VMAEKAGIEGYVARL
+603 VMAEKAGIDEYVSRL

-701 IISLTIIGF
+701 VISLIIIGF